1 LMPILAHALAD
12 YFIFS
17 VIARNE
23 KQPKEWLTL
32 YQENTFRHYYIV
44 LAQGLSIW
52 KLCASCTYP
61 KHENCDKCVNSGPE
75 NRSSLPIGLE
85 MQTWMRFIQTLNY
98 FIWYI
103 FDIKKR

>member
-1 LMPILAHALAD
+1 
-12 YFIFS
+12 
-17 VIARNE
+17 VID
-23 KQPKEWLTL
+23 TL
-32 YQENTFRHYYIV
+32 SINAFRHYYSV

-85 MQTWMRFIQTLNY
+85 MQTWMRLIQTLNY

-103 FDIKKR
+103 FDLKKITVETLTLVRMHGLLYMWRLAFVAWE